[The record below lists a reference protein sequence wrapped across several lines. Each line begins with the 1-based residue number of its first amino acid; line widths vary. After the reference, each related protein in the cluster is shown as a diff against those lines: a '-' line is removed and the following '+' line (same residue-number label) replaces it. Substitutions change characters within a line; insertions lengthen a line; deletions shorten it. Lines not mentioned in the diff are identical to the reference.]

1 MEVSYSAIP
10 EKQYNDNEA
19 IDSSI
24 IIVVPGEVITTEP
37 GFLKLVYSLLLLF
50 FIEVME
56 YILAMERWLQVF
68 AVLLKELTN

>member
-56 YILAMERWLQVF
+56 YILAMER
-68 AVLLKELTN
+68 

>member
-56 YILAMERWLQVF
+56 FILAMERWLQVF

>member
-56 YILAMERWLQVF
+56 YILAMERWFQVF
-68 AVLLKELTN
+68 VVLLKELTN

>member
-37 GFLKLVYSLLLLF
+37 GFLKLVYLLALLF

-56 YILAMERWLQVF
+56 YTLAMERWLQVF

>member
-56 YILAMERWLQVF
+56 FILAMER
-68 AVLLKELTN
+68 